1 MGKPIHER
9 LKEHQTGAKL
19 KQKSDR
25 NNKFHRS
32 CPLSNAG
39 CRGKYEWLDVYI
51 GLGCHPS
58 ANNYYSSL
66 LTSNFFNW
74 KEVKFTLKHSK
85 DPANVKHNCVA
96 YLFELCY
103 DLMFSAASNVSESP
117 GFETFTLK

>member
-1 MGKPIHER
+1 MRRLIHER
-9 LKEHQTGAKL
+9 LKEHQTCAKL

-25 NNKFHRS
+25 DNKFYRS
-32 CPLSNAG
+32 YPLNNTG

-51 GLGCHPS
+51 GLGCHLS
-58 ANNYYSSL
+58 ANNHYSSL

-74 KEVKFTLKHSK
+74 KEVNFTLKHSK
-85 DPANVKHNCVA
+85 DPVKVKYNCVA

-103 DLMFSAASNVSESP
+103 DLMLSAASNVSESP